1 MLSFLKYLLLAIP
14 LMAVVI
20 IHHLKKKQNSR
31 RRTTPPGPTP
41 LPIIG
46 NLHQL
51 DSSNLHVQLWNL
63 SKTYGSIFSLQ
74 IGFKPAIVISSP
86 ELAKEVLKDHDLE
99 VSSRPPSLGP
109 NRLSYNGLDLIFSP
123 YSHYW
128 REIRKICVLRL
139 FSSKRVSGFYHIR
152 KSEVERMLSK
162 ISEHVSSSQATNVS
176 EMLMSVSN
184 SIVCRTAFG
193 RRYDE
198 EGAERSMFHGLLNE
212 IQAIFLAFFV
222 SDYVPFMGW
231 VDKVTG
237 SVDRVEKTFKELD
250 GFLEGVIEEHQRE
263 QDEKKGE
270 DRDIVDVLLQLKK
283 EDNLSIQLT
292 KDHIK
297 AVIMNMLV
305 AASDTTAAT
314 TTWIMTGLMKNPRVM
329 KKAQEEIRSL
339 YGKKKFIEDED
350 IQKLVYLKAV
360 IKETFRYYAPAP
372 LVPREFNKKSKIA
385 GYEIE
390 AKTIVYV
397 NVFAIHRDPETW
409 NDPEVF
415 YPERFIDRHAHV
427 NFTGQDFE
435 LIPFGAG
442 RRICPGISL
451 GSASVEL
458 ITANL
463 LNSFDWE
470 MPQGMKR
477 EEIDNEGLP
486 GLAMHKKNHLC
497 LVGKNHV

>member
-1 MLSFLKYLLLAIP
+1 M
-14 LMAVVI
+14 
-20 IHHLKKKQNSR
+20 
-31 RRTTPPGPTP
+31 
-41 LPIIG
+41 
-46 NLHQL
+46 
-51 DSSNLHVQLWNL
+51 
-63 SKTYGSIFSLQ
+63 
-74 IGFKPAIVISSP
+74 
-86 ELAKEVLKDHDLE
+86 
-99 VSSRPPSLGP
+99 
-109 NRLSYNGLDLIFSP
+109 
-123 YSHYW
+123 
-128 REIRKICVLRL
+128 RKICVLHL

-152 KSEVERMLSK
+152 KSEVERMLAK

-184 SIVCRTAFG
+184 SIVCRIAFG

-198 EGAERSMFHGLLNE
+198 EGAERSRFHGLLNE

-222 SDYVPFMGW
+222 SDYVPMMGW

-237 SVDRVEKTFKELD
+237 LVDRVEKTFKELD
-250 GFLEGVIEEHQRE
+250 EFLEGVIEEHQGE
-263 QDEKKGE
+263 EDEKRGE
-270 DRDIVDVLLQLKK
+270 DRDIVDVLLQLK
-283 EDNLSIQLT
+283 EEGNLSIQLT
-292 KDHIK
+292 NDHIK

-314 TTWIMTGLMKNPRVM
+314 TTWIMTALMKNPRVM
-329 KKAQEEIRSL
+329 KKAQEEIRSF
-339 YGKKKFIEDED
+339 YGHKQFIEDED

-360 IKETFRYYAPAP
+360 IKETFRYYAPTP
-372 LVPREFNKKSKIA
+372 LVPREFSKKSNIA

-409 NDPEVF
+409 KDPEVF
-415 YPERFIDRHAHV
+415 YPERFLDSHV

-470 MPQGMKR
+470 MPQGMKS
-477 EEIDNEGLP
+477 EDIDNEGLP
-486 GLAMHKKNHLC
+486 GLARHKKNHLC
-497 LVGKNHV
+497 LVAKNHI